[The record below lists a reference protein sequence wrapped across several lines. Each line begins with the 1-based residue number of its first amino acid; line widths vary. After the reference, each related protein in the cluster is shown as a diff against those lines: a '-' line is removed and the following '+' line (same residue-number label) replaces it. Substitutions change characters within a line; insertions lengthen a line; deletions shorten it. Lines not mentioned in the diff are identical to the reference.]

1 MFELKHL
8 FFILIALTW
17 FEDATIFNHNLIIS
31 YGLIITTI
39 WLILNLKKIIQKE
52 ITFTKPGFYL
62 ISGLLF
68 LLAWSTL
75 SLNWSEITDICKERV
90 FNITAV
96 IGLTIILLDQFR
108 RENDWITT
116 YKILVTAGLVS
127 SFLVIEQ
134 AFSGVYRPV
143 GYISPDPNFT
153 AMRIITLVPLTYYW
167 AKSSENTLRL
177 LLTVSILIPFLA
189 IISTGSRAGI
199 SVLLIISLIIIFQ
212 ELKSNDT
219 KKMLITFLVMLGIGA
234 LLLSTI
240 IHDPLQPGITR
251 FENLVDTIKGDI
263 SPDGSIQERYNLLIG
278 GIRMFFDHPIL
289 GVGLGDFRV
298 LSMDYG
304 AGWDDEAHN
313 TYLEI
318 ATELGIIGIG
328 IFLGLVSY
336 ILIKYKK
343 LEKTYSNNPLQTFI
357 TGCKIAYISILIN
370 FLFLTAFSDRR
381 FYILMAFA
389 VAMLGREQLSIKSFM
404 SHIKELWKK
413 NVPSPNS
420 Q

>member
-39 WLILNLKKIIQKE
+39 WLILNLKKILKKE

-68 LLAWSTL
+68 FLAWSIL

-96 IGLTIILLDQFR
+96 VGLTIILLDQFR
-108 RENDWITT
+108 RENDWITV
-116 YKILVTAGLVS
+116 YKILVTSGLVS
-127 SFLVIEQ
+127 SILVIEQ

-212 ELKSNDT
+212 ELKSKDT

-251 FENLVDTIKGDI
+251 FGNLVDTIKGDI
-263 SPDGSIQERYNLLIG
+263 SPDGSILERYNLLIG

-328 IFLGLVSY
+328 IFLGLISY

-389 VAMLGREQLSIKSFM
+389 VAMLGREHLSIKSFM

-413 NVPSPNS
+413 IVPSPNS